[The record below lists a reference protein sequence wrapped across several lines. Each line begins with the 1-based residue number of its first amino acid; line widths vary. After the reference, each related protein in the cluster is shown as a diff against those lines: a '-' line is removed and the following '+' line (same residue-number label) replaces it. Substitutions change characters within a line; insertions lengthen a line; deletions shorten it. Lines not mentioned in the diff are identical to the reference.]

1 MNNQSALCEAGDRLR
16 DFGMAI
22 AAARRPDQVTIGR
35 LAMLRAMLA
44 SPAGTATIDDATEPG
59 EMAVR
64 FADGGQWR
72 GTVTRSLVND
82 GYATIIG
89 TTRST
94 RPSRH
99 RGYISIIQL
108 VDRSAAQR
116 YIDTMLAAQA
126 GYDATPSTAT
136 DEVTNATSEASHL

>member
-1 MNNQSALCEAGDRLR
+1 MSDKSSLCDAGELR

-22 AAARRPDQVTIGR
+22 AAARRADQVTLGR

-44 SPAGTATIDDATEPG
+44 SPAGTATIDDATGPG

-99 RGYISIIQL
+99 RGYISLMQL
-108 VDRSAAQR
+108 VDRSTAQS
-116 YIDTMLAAQA
+116 YIDTMLAALA
-126 GYDATPSTAT
+126 GNDATKSAGT
-136 DEVTNATSEASHL
+136 DEAANATSETSHI

>member
-1 MNNQSALCEAGDRLR
+1 MNKSPLCAIGDMRR
-16 DFGMAI
+16 DVGMAL
-22 AAARRPDQVTIGR
+22 AAARRPDQVTLGR

-44 SPAGTATIDDATEPG
+44 SPAGTATIDDATGPG

-82 GYATIIG
+82 GYATIIA

-99 RGYISIIQL
+99 RGYISVMRL
-108 VDRSAAQR
+108 VDRSTAQS
-116 YIDTMLAAQA
+116 YIDTMTAALA
-126 GYDATPSTAT
+126 GNDATPPAAT
-136 DEVTNATSEASHL
+136 DEVTNTPSETSQK